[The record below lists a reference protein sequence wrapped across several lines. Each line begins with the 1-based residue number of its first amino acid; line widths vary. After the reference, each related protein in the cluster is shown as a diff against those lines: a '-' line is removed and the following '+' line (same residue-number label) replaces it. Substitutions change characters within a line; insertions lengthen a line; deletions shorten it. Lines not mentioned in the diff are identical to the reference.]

1 MYQIIVRKNPSN
13 FRKKPQILI
22 GLRILFQSPSAAKLL
37 HFSET
42 VNPSSDVNRN
52 ADVGMNAIGHYQEK
66 NALFREEDFAFINS
80 LRNMTQKESENSSGT
95 KLCSGNQ
102 RKDHFRLESV
112 KWRAASRK
120 CHHIKRFRQMKE
132 KRLWWSPSKPLQ
144 ATNKSK
150 PTGKKTITAQKVV
163 AISGLQ
169 QKN

>member
-1 MYQIIVRKNPSN
+1 MPMLAWTQLTIIRK
-13 FRKKPQILI
+13 
-22 GLRILFQSPSAAKLL
+22 
-37 HFSET
+37 
-42 VNPSSDVNRN
+42 
-52 ADVGMNAIGHYQEK
+52 K

-80 LRNMTQKESENSSGT
+80 LKNMTQKESENSSGT

-112 KWRAASRK
+112 KWRAASRN

-132 KRLWWSPSKPLQ
+132 KRFWWSPSKPLQ
-144 ATNKSK
+144 ATNKST

-169 QKN
+169 QEKLSTVTYWQCICSITTAKFAFKPTQIEWRG